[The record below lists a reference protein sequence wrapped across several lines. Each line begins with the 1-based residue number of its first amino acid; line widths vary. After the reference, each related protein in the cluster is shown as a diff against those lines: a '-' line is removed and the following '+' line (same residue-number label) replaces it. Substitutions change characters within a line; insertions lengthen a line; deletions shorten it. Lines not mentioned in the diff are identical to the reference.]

1 MELYFDNAAS
11 CRPFEWA
18 VRLFSE
24 TVLSTYANQESA
36 GSLGVRANRL
46 VRESSKRLASA
57 VAPGADVLWC
67 NSGTEALAAAIRMHC
82 ASHPGSGIV
91 TTEAEHPALK
101 QAIRHFASEYGLQ
114 VACAKIRKEDGRVD
128 LDSLASLLT
137 PKVSLLALHH
147 VNAET
152 GAVQDLPSIRAVLES
167 RSSGK
172 TKFLADTTQSVCK
185 VPVPWEEAG
194 LDFMTVS
201 GCKIGSPCGA
211 ALLFRDSKEK
221 IVSRRFHALRGT
233 DHAVG
238 RCVPAAVHV
247 LASVAERD
255 VEKLSE
261 RAARMRKIRSRI
273 LESVKRSAG
282 NRVLETIPPEKAS
295 PYILHLIFPEHQG
308 AVLVRILESE
318 GVSAAAGSACMAETP
333 EPSGTLRT
341 MGYSRALAF
350 GAFRLSFW
358 DDTSE
363 KDAEVFENLFDSAL
377 KNY

>member
-24 TVLSTYANQESA
+24 TALSAYANQESA
-36 GSLGVRANRL
+36 GTLGVRAKRL
-46 VRESSKRLASA
+46 VGEASKRLADA
-57 VAPGADVLWC
+57 LAPGAEVLWC
-67 NSGTEALAAAIRMHC
+67 NSGTEALAAAVRMHC
-82 ASHPGSGIV
+82 AAHPGTQVV

-101 QAIRHFASEYGLQ
+101 QAIRRYAAIHGLQ
-114 VACAKIRKEDGRVD
+114 VSCAGIKKDGMVD
-128 LDSLASLLT
+128 LDSLSSLLT

-152 GAVQDLPSIRAVLES
+152 GAVQDLTAVRAILDS
-167 RSSGK
+167 HSSGK

-185 VPVPWEEAG
+185 VSVPWEEAG
-194 LDFMTVS
+194 VDFITVS
-201 GCKIGSPCGA
+201 GCKIGAPCGA
-211 ALLFRDSKEK
+211 ALLFRDSPDK
-221 IVSRRFHALRGT
+221 IVSRRIHALRGA

-247 LASVAERD
+247 LASVAERNL
-255 VEKLSE
+255 ETLAE
-261 RAARMRKIRSRI
+261 RALRVKKIRDRI
-273 LESVKRSAG
+273 LKSVKHSAG
-282 NRVLETIPPEKAS
+282 RRVLETIPADKAS

-333 EPSGTLRT
+333 EPSGTLRA

-358 DDTSE
+358 DDTTE
-363 KDAEVFENLFDSAL
+363 QDAEVFENLFDSAL

>member
-36 GSLGVRANRL
+36 GALGVRANKL
-46 VRESSKRLASA
+46 VRDASKRLATA
-57 VAPGADVLWC
+57 VAPDADVLWC
-67 NSGTEALAAAIRMHC
+67 NSGTEALASAIRMHC
-82 ASHPGSGIV
+82 ASYPGSGIV

-101 QAIRHFASEYGLQ
+101 QAIRRFASLFGLQ
-114 VACAKIRKEDGRVD
+114 VTCAKIRKDGLVD
-128 LDSLASLLT
+128 LDSLASLLN

-152 GAVQDLPSIRAVLES
+152 GAVQDLTAIRSLLDS
-167 RSSGK
+167 HSSGK
-172 TKFLADTTQSVCK
+172 VKFLADTTQSVCK
-185 VPVPWEEAG
+185 IPVPWEDAG

-201 GCKIGSPCGA
+201 GCKIGAPCGA
-211 ALLFRDSKEK
+211 ALLFRDSPDRS
-221 IVSRRFHALRGT
+221 ISRRFHALRSA
-233 DHAVG
+233 DHAAG

-247 LASVAERD
+247 LASVAERNL
-255 VEKLSE
+255 ENLAE

-273 LESVKRSAG
+273 LAAIRHSAG
-282 NRVLETIPPEKAS
+282 RHVLETIPADKAS

-333 EPSGTLRT
+333 EPSATLRA
-341 MGYSRALAF
+341 MGFSKTLAF

-358 DDTSE
+358 DDTTGE
-363 KDAEVFENLFDSAL
+363 DVEVFENLFDSAL

>member
-36 GSLGVRANRL
+36 GALGVRANKL
-46 VRESSKRLASA
+46 VRDASKRLATA
-57 VAPGADVLWC
+57 VAPDADVLWC
-67 NSGTEALAAAIRMHC
+67 NSGTEALASAIRMHC

-91 TTEAEHPALK
+91 TSEAEHPALK
-101 QAIRHFASEYGLQ
+101 QAIRRFASLYGLQ
-114 VACAKIRKEDGRVD
+114 VSCVKIRKDGMLD
-128 LDSLASLLT
+128 LDSLSSLLT
-137 PKVSLLALHH
+137 SKVSLLALHH

-152 GAVQDLPSIRAVLES
+152 GAVQDLTAIRSILDS
-167 RSSGK
+167 HSFGK

-194 LDFMTVS
+194 LDFATVS
-201 GCKIGSPCGA
+201 GCKIGAPCGA
-211 ALLFRDSKEK
+211 ALLFRDSSDRS
-221 IVSRRFHALRGT
+221 VSRRFRALRGA

-238 RCVPAAVHV
+238 RCVPAAAHV
-247 LASVAERD
+247 LASVAEWDR
-255 VEKLSE
+255 KTLAE
-261 RAARMRKIRSRI
+261 RTERVKKIRTRV
-273 LESVKRSAG
+273 LEAVKRSAG
-282 NRVLETIPPEKAS
+282 TRVLETIPADKAS

-318 GVSAAAGSACMAETP
+318 GVSVAAGSACMAETA
-333 EPSGTLRT
+333 EPSGTLRA
-341 MGYSRALAF
+341 MGFSKSMAF

-358 DDTSE
+358 DDTTE